1 MSFLNTKTP
10 NTIGWFLY
18 HEIRL
23 SWRDLYAMLSGN
35 RPNKGRNIAIAIS
48 VAVFL
53 LHLLAYSALSP
64 ILAEGIKLDLQTY
77 VMISGFLLLP
87 VSLMAS
93 QAMESITRAFY
104 TRSDLELILSA
115 PAPVHKIFALRISA
129 IAFSTTLLTLGICAP
144 AINVMALF
152 SGAQWLWAYPVIVC
166 FGFLATS
173 FGVFLTMVLFKILGP
188 RNTRVISQIVA
199 AFVGAS
205 FVIGIQLVAI
215 ASIGS
220 ISRISFLKSEYVMS
234 IVPNIDHWIWVP
246 AKASTGD
253 ITAIT
258 TFIILTAVIFG
269 SILGLYARQFG
280 EKVLKASSGDF
291 SREGNSKRKVKFI
304 SKSTSSVLRQKE
316 WKVLLRDK
324 WLFSQTLMQL
334 FYLVPP
340 AYMLWQGFGDEQSPA
355 YVVIAVVV
363 MAAGQLAGG
372 LAWLA
377 ISGEDAPELVATAPI
392 SNMLVTRAKVE
403 AVLIAVGVVVSPIVL
418 LIAFLSVQTALI
430 AIAMIGISSISA
442 TLIQL
447 WFKKQASRSHF
458 RKRQTSSKIA
468 TIAEAF
474 SSILWA
480 GTASL
485 LAIGTY
491 LAIIPALLTCTILY
505 FVWRVSPAK
514 QTDVVAK
521 KAFATATIK
530 TPIKATN

>member
-1 MSFLNTKTP
+1 MRFFNSIKP
-10 NTIGWFLY
+10 NTIAWFLN
-18 HEIRL
+18 HELRL
-23 SWRDLYAMLSGN
+23 SWRDVYAMMTGN
-35 RPNKGRNIAIAIS
+35 RPGRGRNIVIAIS
-48 VAVFL
+48 VAIFL
-53 LHLLAYSALSP
+53 LHLLAYSALGP
-64 ILAEGIKLDLQTY
+64 ILAEGMKLDLQTY
-77 VMISGFLLLP
+77 IMISGFLLLP

-104 TRSDLELILSA
+104 TRSDLELILSS
-115 PAPVHKIFALRISA
+115 PAPVHKIFALRICA

-144 AINVMALF
+144 AINVLALF
-152 SGAQWLWAYPVIVC
+152 NGVAWLWAYPVIVC

-173 FGVFLTMVLFKILGP
+173 FGVFLTMALFKILGP

-220 ISRISFLKSEYVMS
+220 ISRISFLKSKYIMAVA
-234 IVPNIDHWIWVP
+234 PNLDHWIWIP
-246 AKASTGD
+246 AKASSGD
-253 ITAIT
+253 MASIA
-258 TFIILTAVIFG
+258 TFIGLTIIIFG
-269 SILGLYARQFG
+269 LMLILYARQFG
-280 EKVLKASSGDF
+280 ETVLEASSGDI

-304 SKSTSSVLRQKE
+304 SKSATSVLRQKE

-340 AYMLWQGFGDEQSPA
+340 AYMLWQGFGSGQSPA

-377 ISGEDAPELVATAPI
+377 ISGEDAPELVATAPV
-392 SNMLVTRAKVE
+392 SNTMVTRAKVE

-418 LIAFLSVQTALI
+418 LIAFLSIKIALLAIVMI
-430 AIAMIGISSISA
+430 AISCASA

-447 WFKKQASRSHF
+447 WFRTQASRSHF

-485 LAIGTY
+485 FALGTY
-491 LAIIPALLTCTILY
+491 LAIIPAVLTVLILL
-505 FVWRVSPAK
+505 FVWWLSPARQK
-514 QTDVVAK
+514 HIDTRQQLMPSPMGALK
-521 KAFATATIK
+521 
-530 TPIKATN
+530 

>member
-1 MSFLNTKTP
+1 MSYFNSSRP
-10 NTIGWFLY
+10 NTIGWFLK
-18 HEIRL
+18 HEMRL
-23 SWRDLYAMLSGN
+23 SWRDLYAMMSGN
-35 RPNKGRNIAIAIS
+35 RPGRGKKIVIAIS
-48 VAVFL
+48 IAILL
-53 LHLLAYSALSP
+53 LHILAYSALSP
-64 ILAEGIKLDLQTY
+64 ILSEGIKLDLQTY
-77 VMISGFLLLP
+77 IMISGFLLLP

-144 AINVMALF
+144 AINVLALF
-152 SGAQWLWAYPVIVC
+152 NGAQWLFAYPVIIC
-166 FGFLATS
+166 FGLLATS
-173 FGVFLTMVLFKILGP
+173 FGVFLTMALFKILGP

-215 ASIGS
+215 ASIGT
-220 ISRISFLKSEYVMS
+220 ISRISFLKSEYFTS
-234 IVPNIDHWIWVP
+234 IAPNIDHWIWIP
-246 AKASTGD
+246 AKAASGD
-253 ITAIT
+253 IAAIA
-258 TFIILTAVIFG
+258 TFISLTVIIFG
-269 SILGLYARQFG
+269 SILALYAGQFG
-280 EKVLKASSGDF
+280 ETVLKASSGDF
-291 SREGNSKRKVKFI
+291 SRTGNSKRKVKFI
-304 SKSTSSVLRQKE
+304 SKSAASVLRQKE

-340 AYMLWQGFGDEQSPA
+340 AYMLWQGFGSGQSPA

-377 ISGEDAPELVATAPI
+377 ISGEDAPELVATAPV
-392 SNMLVTRAKVE
+392 SNALVTRAKVE
-403 AVLIAVGVVVSPIVL
+403 AVLIAVGVVVLPLVL
-418 LIAFLSVQTALI
+418 LIAYLSVKTALI
-430 AIAMIGISSISA
+430 AVLMITVSSVSA

-447 WFKKQASRSHF
+447 WFRTQASRSNF
-458 RKRQTSSKIA
+458 RKRQTSSKVA

-480 GTASL
+480 ATAAL
-485 LAIGTY
+485 FALGTY
-491 LAIIPALLTCTILY
+491 LAIIPAVLTIIILF
-505 FVWRVSPAK
+505 FVWRVSPARQK
-514 QTDVVAK
+514 SDVVST
-521 KAFATATIK
+521 AFSTPKIK
-530 TPIKATN
+530 TAN

>member
-1 MSFLNTKTP
+1 MSILSVSKP
-10 NTIGWFLY
+10 NTIGWFLN
-18 HEIRL
+18 HELRL
-23 SWRDLYAMLSGN
+23 SWRDLYAMMSGN
-35 RPNKGRNIAIAIS
+35 RPGRGKNIAIAIS
-48 VAVFL
+48 VAIFL
-53 LHLLAYSALSP
+53 LHLLAYSALGP
-64 ILAEGIKLDLQTY
+64 ILVEGIKLDLQTY
-77 VMISGFLLLP
+77 IMISGFLLLP

-129 IAFSTTLLTLGICAP
+129 IALSTTLLTLCICAP
-144 AINVMALF
+144 AINVLALF
-152 SGAQWLWAYPVIVC
+152 NGAQWLWAYPVIIC

-173 FGVFLTMVLFKILGP
+173 FGVFLTMALFKVLGP

-220 ISRISFLKSEYVMS
+220 ISRISFLKSEYLMS
-234 IVPNIDHWIWVP
+234 IAPNMDHWIWIP
-246 AKASTGD
+246 AKASSGD
-253 ITAIT
+253 MASVAIFIGITA
-258 TFIILTAVIFG
+258 LIFG
-269 SILGLYARQFG
+269 SMLALYAGQFG
-280 EKVLKASSGDF
+280 ETVLKASSGDF
-291 SREGNSKRKVKFI
+291 TREGNSKRKVRFK
-304 SKSTSSVLRQKE
+304 SKSAASVLRQKE

-340 AYMLWQGFGDEQSPA
+340 AYMLWQGFGSGQSPV

-377 ISGEDAPELVATAPI
+377 ISGEDAPELVATAPV
-392 SNMLVTRAKVE
+392 SNKQVTRAKVE
-403 AVLIAVGVVVSPIVL
+403 AVLIAVGVVVLPLVL
-418 LIAFLSVQTALI
+418 LMAYMSVKTALI
-430 AIAMIGISSISA
+430 AIVMIAISSASA

-447 WFKKQASRSHF
+447 WFRTQASRSHF

-485 LAIGTY
+485 FALGTY
-491 LAIIPALLTCTILY
+491 LAIIPAVLTVVILY
-505 FVWRVSPAK
+505 SVWWVSPARQK
-514 QTDVVAK
+514 SIDTK
-521 KAFATATIK
+521 KHLMTTQISTVK
-530 TPIKATN
+530 